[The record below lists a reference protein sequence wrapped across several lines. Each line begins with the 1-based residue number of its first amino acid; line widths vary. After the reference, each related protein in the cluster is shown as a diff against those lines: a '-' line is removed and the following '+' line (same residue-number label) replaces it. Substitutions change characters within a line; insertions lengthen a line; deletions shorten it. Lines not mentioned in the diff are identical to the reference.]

1 MKGHI
6 GSQGD
11 IKRKI
16 SHMNIPSFKR
26 RRNMIKDKFYD
37 IVIGAGLFYA
47 LVYLFCSR
55 YYLFHLILPFLLETL
70 F

>member
-26 RRNMIKDKFYD
+26 RRNKIKDKFYD
-37 IVIGAGLFYA
+37 IVIGAGLFYD

-55 YYLFHLILPFLLETL
+55 YYLFHLILPFY
-70 F
+70 